1 MLIKPHGLL
10 CDLHNIR
17 VLQKSGK
24 DFFQVYAPS
33 TDASLV
39 ISRTLA
45 ALVLRASEIDKNLEY
60 FREMSATL
68 VQQS

>member
-1 MLIKPHGLL
+1 MQIKPYGSL
-10 CDLHNIR
+10 CDSHNIR

-24 DFFQVYAPS
+24 DYIYAPS

-39 ISRTLA
+39 ISRTLS
-45 ALVLRASEIDKNLEY
+45 ALILRASEIDKNLEY
-60 FREMSATL
+60 FEEMSATS